1 MSFRVLRRAALALA
15 VLVALL
21 YAGAVGYL
29 VASETSIV
37 FDAAAPGGSRTP
49 AAPFEQVS
57 SRRDDG
63 TTQLTWVMQ
72 QPGNAGQRPWVV
84 FLHGKGAPV
93 SARMNIVHYEHLRAL
108 GLNVIAPEY
117 RGYSGT
123 GGVPTEAAVER
134 DGRSGYDYLVRTLH
148 VPPSHIVIFGWS
160 LGSAVAVDL
169 ASRVPAAAVI
179 LEGAPSSLVDVGALR
194 YPFIPVRLLMRNPF
208 DSVAKIGR
216 ITAPLLFLHS
226 PVDAVVPIDE
236 GRRLFAAARGPKE
249 FVQVQ
254 GGHVYAAE
262 RDPAFFGYV
271 RRFLIEQHM
280 LAGQAPASSGQ

>member
-1 MSFRVLRRAALALA
+1 MSFRLLRRAAATLVVLAA
-15 VLVALL
+15 FL
-21 YAGAVGYL
+21 YAGAIGYL
-29 VASETSIV
+29 VSSETSIV
-37 FDAAAPGGSRTP
+37 FDAGAPAGSRRP
-49 AAPFEQVS
+49 SPPFEEVS
-57 SRRDDG
+57 GRRDDG
-63 TTQLTWVMQ
+63 TTQLTWVMP
-72 QPGNAGQRPWVV
+72 QPGGGARLPWVV

-134 DGRSGYDYLVRTLH
+134 DGRSGYDYLVQTLH
-148 VPPSHIVIFGWS
+148 VPPSQIVIFGWS

-169 ASRVPAAAVI
+169 ASRVPSAAVI

-194 YPFIPVRLLMRNPF
+194 YPLVPVRLLMRNQF
-208 DSVAKIGR
+208 DSIAKIGR

-226 PVDAVVPIDE
+226 PEDAVVPIDE

-271 RRFLIEQHM
+271 RHFLIEQHM
-280 LAGQAPASSGQ
+280 LNANAAASSGQ